1 MMLVTSNYCRITVG
15 DLFKQKGGKKE
26 GKEKEILPSLLEV
39 SPNIQASIFVS
50 ADSMDVAGR
59 VII

>member
-1 MMLVTSNYCRITVG
+1 LE
-15 DLFKQKGGKKE
+15 KKE
-26 GKEKEILPSLLEV
+26 RKKEILPSLIVV
-39 SPNIQASIFVS
+39 STNIQASIFIS

>member
-1 MMLVTSNYCRITVG
+1 MLVTPDCFKIT
-15 DLFKQKGGKKE
+15 KGGIFKK
-26 GKEKEILPSLLEV
+26 KEILPSLAEV
-39 SPNIQASIFVS
+39 STTIQASIFIS